1 MRVASP
7 AVLVVGAEPTL
18 TWSVARCLRRA
29 GHAPVV
35 LGRSAW
41 SPMRCTTDCR
51 RYLPWRGG
59 PAQVR
64 AVCDGARIE
73 TLVAADGPTAQL
85 LAQERVPDCAVPLLA
100 HLATLTDRW
109 RLARQLRDLDLP
121 APDSQLLADAGQLLA
136 HSLVYPIVTMP
147 PAGEASVQ
155 RHADHAALE
164 RAVAHGR
171 LADGFP
177 LMAQSCVAGWKV
189 AASFLAWRGRLTA
202 CAVLRHTRRGHT
214 FYPSRRVREYV
225 ERLVAACGYSGAGQ
239 LDLRY
244 DPARDSYFI
253 LKFSPQFGNSV
264 LYAERA
270 GLNLPALLLRADRA
284 AAAKVALPRAG
295 RVRLPLYERGMT
307 LATRWLSVG
316 SG

>member
-29 GHAPVV
+29 GHVPVV
-35 LGRSAW
+35 LGRPAW

-51 RYLPWRGG
+51 RYLPWHGG
-59 PAQVR
+59 PEQVR
-64 AVCDGARIE
+64 AACDSERID
-73 TLVAADGPTAQL
+73 TLIAADGPTAQL
-85 LAQERVPDCAVPLLA
+85 LAQERLPACAVPPLALLSI
-100 HLATLTDRW
+100 LTDRW
-109 RLARQLRDLDLP
+109 RFVRQLRELDLP
-121 APDSQLLADAGQLLA
+121 VPDSELLADAGQLLA

-147 PAGEASVQ
+147 RGAGL
-155 RHADHAALE
+155 RWHRDHAALE
-164 RAVAHGR
+164 RDVASGR
-171 LADGFP
+171 MADGFP
-177 LMAQSCVAGWKV
+177 LMAQSCVAGWIV

-270 GLNLPALLLRADRA
+270 GLNLPALLLRPDRA
-284 AAAKVALPRAG
+284 AAAKVSLPRAG

-307 LATRWLSVG
+307 QATRWLSVG